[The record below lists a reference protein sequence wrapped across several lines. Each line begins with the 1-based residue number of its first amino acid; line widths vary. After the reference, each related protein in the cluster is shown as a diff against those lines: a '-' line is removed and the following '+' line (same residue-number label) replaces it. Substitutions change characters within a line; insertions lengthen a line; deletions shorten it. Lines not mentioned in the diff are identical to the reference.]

1 MNVIVV
7 DDEPIILQGE
17 MNIIQACEQVTE
29 IYGFLTASEAIRFAE
44 ENRIDIAFLDSEIPG
59 IGGSALAKK
68 LKALQP
74 CVNVIFATA
83 YGEYTD
89 VAMKMH
95 ASGYILKPMRREQ
108 VLAEL
113 QDLRYPVSVD
123 NNRLFFRTFGEFEVF
138 FQGSPVLFRYQKS
151 KEMLACLVDR
161 AGDLIAS
168 TELMSIL
175 WPDEDNKGSYLK
187 QVRKDVLDTFEKL
200 GVRSAIIKQRG
211 YIGIV
216 TKEVSCDYFD
226 WLKGLPAGINAFQ
239 GSYMNQYPW
248 ARETLDRIRST
259 Q

>member
-1 MNVIVV
+1 MNMIVV

-17 MNIIQACEQVTE
+17 INTVQACDQEAL
-29 IYGFLTASEAIRFAE
+29 INGFLTATEALRFAE
-44 ENRIDIAFLDSEIPG
+44 ENRIDVAFLDIEIPG
-59 IGGSALAKK
+59 IGGIALAKK

-74 CVNVIFATA
+74 CLNVIFATA

-89 VAMKMH
+89 DAMKMH
-95 ASGYILKPMRREQ
+95 ASGYILKPLRREQ

-113 QDLRYPVSVD
+113 QDLRYPVKTDDSK
-123 NNRLFFRTFGEFEVF
+123 LFFRTFGDFEVF

-151 KEMLACLVDR
+151 KEMLACLVDK
-161 AGDLIAS
+161 AGDLVSS

-175 WPDEDNKGSYLK
+175 WPDDDNKGSYLK

-200 GVRSAIIKQRG
+200 GVRSVIIKQRG

-226 WLKGLPAGINAFQ
+226 WLKGIPAGINAFQ
-239 GSYMNQYPW
+239 GAYMNQYPW
-248 ARETLDRIRST
+248 AVKTLERIRSA

>member
-44 ENRIDIAFLDSEIPG
+44 ENRIDIAFLDIEIPG
-59 IGGSALAKK
+59 IGGIALAKK

-95 ASGYILKPMRREQ
+95 ASGYILKPLRREQ

-200 GVRSAIIKQRG
+200 DVRSAIIKQRG

-216 TKEVSCDYFD
+216 TKEVSCDYYD